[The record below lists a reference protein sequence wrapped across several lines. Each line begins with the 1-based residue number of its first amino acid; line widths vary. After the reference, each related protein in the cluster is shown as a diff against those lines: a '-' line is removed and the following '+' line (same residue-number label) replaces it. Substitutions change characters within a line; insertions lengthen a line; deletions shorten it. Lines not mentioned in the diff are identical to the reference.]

1 MNTLL
6 YIPPS
11 EELTKFIEDKTLQNY
26 NTPVLVGEEHRQE
39 FIRQFDRIKNLINTE
54 LAKFNKPT
62 EDKIALT
69 TQQVEEL
76 QKELNIKRLFI
87 DLVAMGNDN
96 LELVFNNFGINVES
110 SNYLNPYDKLL
121 VKKGYLSAHCSNQ
134 CVLPNTL
141 IPYVTKS
148 LWDVFGENINELL
161 TESCLGGMFGSPLSD
176 YQFGIIHEKGQFYQ
190 AKKKY
195 IQWWVNSKYNNDSSR
210 IKDFGFLTASRLDN
224 RIVYIPLKQSP
235 WQMPASRSILPMKE
249 TPSISTRLK
258 TYYDNTLKEIW
269 TLLKLRDGDSDG
281 NISFTLT
288 KTLNLWDWSWYERMS
303 PSRLLPLERKLKD
316 AAMLEMPKP
325 VLVPSVQAC
334 LDDWD
339 LFQQAHALPCKTYVI
354 DGKVHKIKHRYY
366 ELPSMPPS
374 LESVPPSYEQ
384 LQQQRE
390 QEFIYSKEQRIAALN
405 ALYEDLDKCDEK
417 GILIEINVSH
427 NAFD

>member
-11 EELTKFIEDKTLQNY
+11 DELTKFIKDNSLQAY
-26 NTPVLVGEEHRQE
+26 NIPVLVGEDLRKE

-87 DLVAMGNDN
+87 DLVAMGENN
-96 LELVFNNFGINVES
+96 LDLVINNFGLDTEDT
-110 SNYLNPYDKLL
+110 NYLSQHDKLL
-121 VKKGYLSAHCSNQ
+121 IKKGYLSAHYSNQ

-141 IPYVTKS
+141 IPYVSKS
-148 LWDVFGENINELL
+148 LWDIFGDDINEFFKNGY
-161 TESCLGGMFGSPLSD
+161 GGLMFDSPLSD
-176 YQFGIIHEKGQFYQ
+176 YNFDIVYEKGRFYQ

-210 IKDFGFLTASRLDN
+210 VKDFGFLTASRLDN
-224 RIVYIPLKQSP
+224 RIVYIPLKQNS
-235 WQMPASRSILPMKE
+235 WHMSASFSKLARKE

-258 TYYDNTLKEIW
+258 SYYDNTLKEIW

-288 KTLNLWDWSWYERMS
+288 KTLNLWDWSWYERMT
-303 PSRLLPLERKLKD
+303 PSHLLPLERKSKD
-316 AAMLEMPKP
+316 AAMLEIPKP

-334 LDDWD
+334 LDDWA

-354 DGKVHKIKHRYY
+354 DGKVHRIQHTYY
-366 ELPSMPPS
+366 DANQPSIPFSAQPLP
-374 LESVPPSYEQ
+374 EEQ

-390 QEFIYSKEQRIAALN
+390 QEFIYSQEQRIAALD
-405 ALYEDLDKCDEK
+405 ALCKDLDKCDEN
-417 GILIEINVSH
+417 GILIEINVAH